1 MIMRDEENDVI
12 KYENTTLILAFS
24 TNEQVKSFK
33 RSAYNALD
41 LLGDIGGLYDGF
53 KLLFTA
59 ILTAMSG
66 TEYTSLL
73 ILKRFYIGKSM
84 TDNQNDSSS
93 IQESE
98 PIESLCKKA
107 HS

>member
-1 MIMRDEENDVI
+1 MRDKVNDVI
-12 KYENTTLILAFS
+12 KYENSTLLLAFS

-59 ILTAMSG
+59 ILTAISG

-73 ILKRFYIGKSM
+73 MSKLFYLGQK
-84 TDNQNDSSS
+84 THQEHDS
-93 IQESE
+93 
-98 PIESLCKKA
+98 
-107 HS
+107 